1 MTQVNRSIRLQANQ
15 SSALNR
21 ATSEPGE
28 IFYDT
33 TNKTLRIYDG
43 RTSSGSILATQTWVN
58 ANTINSTELTSALG
72 PYATTASLSSYVT
85 QSSLTTQLNS
95 YATTASLSSYAT
107 TASLSTYATTVS
119 VTTAINNIPAPTFPF
134 SYTVE
139 RSGVGSVGQVLSYG
153 NGSSTSKGL
162 FMPYAGHLYEAIFSA
177 TNITGTF
184 TMDLYVNGAIIPG
197 YTLTATGTTENKY
210 HHVKY
215 ATPFAFAQYDQ
226 IGWYI
231 SAVGSAAN
239 AYEVNYFV
247 TYN

>member
-1 MTQVNRSIRLQANQ
+1 MPSPLRSLRLTGR
-15 SSALNR
+15 SDTSLNTTR
-21 ATSEPGE
+21 GEVGE

-33 TNKTLRIYDG
+33 STKSLKIYNRDG
-43 RTSSGSILATQTWVN
+43 THSDLATQTWVN
-58 ANTINSTELTSALG
+58 SNTINSSELT
-72 PYATTASLSSYVT
+72 TI
-85 QSSLTTQLNS
+85 LNS

-107 TASLSTYATTVS
+107 TTY
-119 VTTAINNIPAPTFPF
+119 VTTAIGNIPAPTFPF

-162 FMPYAGHLYEAIFSA
+162 FMPYAGQIYEAVFSA

-184 TMDLYVNGAIIPG
+184 TMDLYVNGSVVPG
-197 YTLTATGTTENKY
+197 YTLTVTGTAENKY

-215 ATPFAFAQYDQ
+215 ATPYSFAQYDQ

-231 SAVGSAAN
+231 SAIGSAAN

>member
-1 MTQVNRSIRLQANQ
+1 MPSPLRSLRLTGR
-15 SSALNR
+15 SDTSLNTTR
-21 ATSEPGE
+21 GEVGE

-33 TNKTLRIYDG
+33 STKSLKIYNRDG
-43 RTSSGSILATQTWVN
+43 THSDLATQTWVN
-58 ANTINSTELTSALG
+58 SNTINSSELT
-72 PYATTASLSSYVT
+72 TI
-85 QSSLTTQLNS
+85 LNS

-107 TASLSTYATTVS
+107 TASLSSYATTTY
-119 VTTAINNIPAPTFPF
+119 VTTAIGNIPAPTFPF

-162 FMPYAGHLYEAIFSA
+162 FMPYAGQIYEAVFSA

-184 TMDLYVNGAIIPG
+184 TMDLYVNGSVVPG
-197 YTLTATGTTENKY
+197 YTLTVTGTAENKY

-215 ATPFAFAQYDQ
+215 ATPYSFAQYDQ

-231 SAVGSAAN
+231 SAIGSAAN